1 MYGCFCCSQVL
12 NSVLHQKGRVPE
24 LVLSISQLEAIPKL
38 PLAADLSLVEISKH
52 KLLSVVSST
61 WNLYLIY
68 FVKWMI
74 SSFRWALGIT
84 LRLQGL

>member
-12 NSVLHQKGRVPE
+12 NSVMVPE

-52 KLLSVVSST
+52 KILSVV
-61 WNLYLIY
+61 
-68 FVKWMI
+68 
-74 SSFRWALGIT
+74 
-84 LRLQGL
+84 